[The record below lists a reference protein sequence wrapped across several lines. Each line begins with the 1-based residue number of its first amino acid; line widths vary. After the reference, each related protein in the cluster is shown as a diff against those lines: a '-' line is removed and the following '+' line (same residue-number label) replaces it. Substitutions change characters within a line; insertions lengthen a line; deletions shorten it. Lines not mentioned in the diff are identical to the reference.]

1 MSDDAPPPPAS
12 SAGLTATAASAPRDA
27 SAEEDR
33 ERLQTAVGDNYRVG
47 RRIGQGQCSAVFR
60 AIRSGKHTEV
70 ALKLLDIDGTAHP
83 DLVQHLVDLTRRVMG
98 LIWETPVV
106 PVTIE
111 QYGSTVLLV
120 MPLIE
125 TGSVAT
131 LLSAGEPVS
140 VDHVLEIVS
149 QAAAALDTLQ
159 DRGMSHRGL
168 TPENIL
174 LGRDDQACLTD
185 VGVTDLI
192 LGESNTH
199 RARLSKARAY
209 AAPEQRRGKHV
220 DGRAD
225 QYSLAVIAYEL
236 FTGRR
241 RLGYEAV
248 EGIDTL
254 APIDIHADAPL
265 RQDLPL
271 YANIALRRALS
282 ASPANRFPTSTAF
295 AEALAGNASS
305 ATAGLP
311 TKRADLSLTRRR
323 RVAAGFGVLV
333 VVLAAITLID
343 PRLHAAARDAWNG
356 VAARVDPPSARIE
369 LGATPTA
376 GTPSTPSPS
385 APNRAGG
392 NQPASGSAPGATSP
406 PSRAGARQ
414 VAAPSTPTASTPAS
428 SPASHAVR
436 VVRVGASSVAAT
448 TLDSAR
454 GTGNA
459 VSSGKTALHGAS
471 SWVSRMLAKVFPTS
485 ATPGSYVR
493 VTTDNGAALVAIDG
507 IPRGAAPLVASV
519 GAGHHTVTVLGSGS
533 YDASSLGVTATPGDT
548 VTVAFRATS
557 KH

>member
-1 MSDDAPPPPAS
+1 MSDNAPPSPAS
-12 SAGLTATAASAPRDA
+12 AAGLTATASAPRA
-27 SAEEDR
+27 TSAEEDR
-33 ERLQTAVGDNYRVG
+33 ERLQTAVGDHYRVG

-70 ALKLLDIDGTAHP
+70 ALKLLDIDGTAQP
-83 DLVQHLVDLTRRVMG
+83 GLVQRLAELTHRVMG

-174 LGRDDQACLTD
+174 LGREDQACLTD

-192 LGESNTH
+192 LGESGAH
-199 RARLSKARAY
+199 GARLSKARAY

-236 FTGRR
+236 LTGRR

-254 APIDIHADAPL
+254 APIEIHADAPL
-265 RQDLPL
+265 RKDLPL
-271 YANIALRRALS
+271 YANVALRRALS

-295 AEALAGNASS
+295 AEALAGRSTDDA
-305 ATAGLP
+305 AGLP

-323 RVAAGFGVLV
+323 RVAVGFGVLL

-343 PRLHAAARDAWNG
+343 PRLHAAARDVWNG
-356 VAARVDPPSARIE
+356 IATRVDPPSAGIE
-369 LGATPTA
+369 LGGIPTA
-376 GTPSTPSPS
+376 GTPSTPAPSP
-385 APNRAGG
+385 PNRAGG
-392 NQPASGSAPGATSP
+392 NQPGSGSAAGAASP
-406 PSRAGARQ
+406 PARAGARQ
-414 VAAPSTPTASTPAS
+414 AGSPSTPTASTPSS
-428 SPASHAVR
+428 SPPSR
-436 VVRVGASSVAAT
+436 VVRLARPSIEASA
-448 TLDSAR
+448 LDSGR
-454 GTGNA
+454 GGGGM
-459 VSSGKTALHGAS
+459 VSRSKTALHGAD
-471 SWVSRMLAKVFPTS
+471 SWLSRMFAKVFPAS

-507 IPRGAAPLVASV
+507 VPRGAAPLVASV
-519 GAGHHTVTVLGSGS
+519 GAGHHTVTILGSGS

-548 VTVAFRATS
+548 VTVAFHATA